1 MDKDDLIPYIA
12 LALVER
18 LRRAEASAKGDA
30 GQLLAALDAVLT
42 VTPNVAPRAAH
53 H

>member
-1 MDKDDLIPYIA
+1 MDKNVLLPYIA

-18 LRRAEASAKGDA
+18 LRRAEASAKADA

-42 VTPNVAPRAAH
+42 ARPSVPEGAAPD
-53 H
+53 